1 MHIRITSGI
10 SIPLNEIEITS
21 IRSRGPGG
29 QHVNKASTAVQLRF
43 DVEASSLPADL
54 KTRVRLL
61 DDRRI
66 GADGTIVI
74 TAREHRSQP
83 RNRQAAIT
91 RLVQILRRAAHR
103 PRPRIP
109 TKPSRAVIR
118 RRREEKK
125 RRSSVKSLRGRVRD

>member
-1 MHIRITSGI
+1 MHIRITSGT
-10 SIPLNEIEITS
+10 SLPLNEIEITP

-29 QHVNKASTAVQLRF
+29 QHVNKASTAVQLRL
-43 DVEASSLPADL
+43 DVEASSLPAEL
-54 KTRVRLL
+54 KTRIRQL

-83 RNRQAAIT
+83 RNRQAAIA
-91 RLVQILRRAAHR
+91 RLAQILRRAAHR

-109 TKPSRAVIR
+109 TKPSRAVMR

-125 RRSSVKSLRGRVRD
+125 RRSAVKSRRGRVRD